1 MLNFFNSLPY
11 NILITIITIGLLI
24 YSMYSKIKYYCLQE
38 AITKVANIER
48 LTDLSGEEKFAIVV
62 TWINDELPK
71 IFKNSLINNIIKTL
85 VQAAYDNCFKY
96 AKNYIKRKTG
106 YDISELLDKLP
117 NTSKESSKDMNS
129 DKLIN
134 S

>member
-1 MLNFFNSLPY
+1 MLDFFNSLPY
-11 NILITIITIGLLI
+11 NILITMITIGLLI

-38 AITKVANIER
+38 AVKKVASIER
-48 LTDLSGEEKFAIVV
+48 LTDLSGEEKFAMVV

-85 VQAAYDNCFKY
+85 VQTAYDNCFRY

-106 YDISELLDKLP
+106 YDISEIVSEIQNKENNDQEDK
-117 NTSKESSKDMNS
+117 
-129 DKLIN
+129 
-134 S
+134 

>member
-1 MLNFFNSLPY
+1 MLDFFNSLPY
-11 NILITIITIGLLI
+11 NILITIIAIGLLI

-106 YDISELLDKLP
+106 YDISEIVSEIQNKENDDQEDK
-117 NTSKESSKDMNS
+117 
-129 DKLIN
+129 
-134 S
+134 

>member
-1 MLNFFNSLPY
+1 MLDFFNSLPY

-106 YDISELLDKLP
+106 YDISEIVSEIQNKENDDQEDK
-117 NTSKESSKDMNS
+117 
-129 DKLIN
+129 
-134 S
+134 

>member
-11 NILITIITIGLLI
+11 NILITIIAIGLLI

-38 AITKVANIER
+38 AITKVANIEK

-106 YDISELLDKLP
+106 YDISEIVSEIQ
-117 NTSKESSKDMNS
+117 NKENDDQEGK
-129 DKLIN
+129 
-134 S
+134 

>member
-106 YDISELLDKLP
+106 YDISEIVSEIQNKENDDQEDK
-117 NTSKESSKDMNS
+117 
-129 DKLIN
+129 
-134 S
+134 

>member
-106 YDISELLDKLP
+106 YDISEIVSEIQNKENNDQEDK
-117 NTSKESSKDMNS
+117 
-129 DKLIN
+129 
-134 S
+134 

>member
-106 YDISELLDKLP
+106 YDISEIVSEIQ
-117 NTSKESSKDMNS
+117 NKENDDQECK
-129 DKLIN
+129 
-134 S
+134 

>member
-1 MLNFFNSLPY
+1 MLNFFDSLPY

-106 YDISELLDKLP
+106 YDISEIVSEIQNKENDDQEDK
-117 NTSKESSKDMNS
+117 
-129 DKLIN
+129 
-134 S
+134 

>member
-1 MLNFFNSLPY
+1 MLDFFNSLPY

-106 YDISELLDKLP
+106 YDISEIVSEIQ
-117 NTSKESSKDMNS
+117 NKENDDQEGK
-129 DKLIN
+129 
-134 S
+134 

>member
-106 YDISELLDKLP
+106 YDISEIVSEIQ
-117 NTSKESSKDMNS
+117 NKENDDQEGK
-129 DKLIN
+129 
-134 S
+134 

>member
-1 MLNFFNSLPY
+1 MLNFFNSLTY

-106 YDISELLDKLP
+106 YDISEIVSEIQNKENDDQEDK
-117 NTSKESSKDMNS
+117 
-129 DKLIN
+129 
-134 S
+134 